1 MNSRRLILALGSLSI
16 GVLSAA
22 SLSNTPSRSGDQ
34 IYQTY
39 CAVCHATGWNGAP
52 VTGIAEDWES
62 RAAAGSDA
70 MLRNVKQGLNTMPP
84 MGTCMDCS
92 DAELRAAIE
101 ETMKF

>member
-1 MNSRRLILALGSLSI
+1 MKSPRLILAFGSLSI
-16 GVLSAA
+16 GVLSTAA
-22 SLSNTPSRSGDQ
+22 LSNAPSRPGDQ

-52 VTGIAEDWES
+52 ITGIREDWDS
-62 RAAAGSDA
+62 RAAAGVDA

-92 DAELRAAIE
+92 DAELRAAME
-101 ETMKF
+101 EMVKF

>member
-1 MNSRRLILALGSLSI
+1 MKLHRLILAFGALSF
-16 GVLSAA
+16 GALSAVA
-22 SLSNTPSRSGDQ
+22 LSATPPRSADQ

-52 VTGIAEDWES
+52 VTGIKDDWQS
-62 RAAAGSDA
+62 RVAAGVDA

-101 ETMKF
+101 EMMKF